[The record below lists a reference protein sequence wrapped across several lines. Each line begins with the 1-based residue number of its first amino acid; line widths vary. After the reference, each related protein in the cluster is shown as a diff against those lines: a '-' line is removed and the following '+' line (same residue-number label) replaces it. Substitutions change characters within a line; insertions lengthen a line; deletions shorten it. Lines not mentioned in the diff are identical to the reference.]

1 MSDIAIGEPA
11 HEIQI
16 EPHWPVLL
24 TIIVVVSLLTL
35 LSGRVRVFPKI
46 LGS

>member
-16 EPHWPVLL
+16 EPHWPAGLADDHRGRFIADAL
-24 TIIVVVSLLTL
+24 IQSGKSVS
-35 LSGRVRVFPKI
+35 
-46 LGS
+46 